1 MSTTAPDCS
10 VCHSQPARS
19 GPTASRT
26 PICSRADNSC
36 STAEIKK
43 RYGMIYVD
51 LNSDGSGTL
60 ERYKKKSYEWYR
72 RVIES
77 NGENLEIDPEKPIV
91 L

>member
-1 MSTTAPDCS
+1 
-10 VCHSQPARS
+10 
-19 GPTASRT
+19 
-26 PICSRADNSC
+26 
-36 STAEIKK
+36 
-43 RYGMIYVD
+43 MIYVD

-60 ERYKKKSYEWYR
+60 KRYKKKSYEWYR